1 MRAAAFTALLLAGAV
16 HAATPAEAPS
26 ADRAPRDAPSS
37 ARVESYFTPG
47 DPVDRIVASRIDA
60 AKRTVHVAA
69 YLFTNRRIAGALARA
84 AKRGVAVELVAD
96 ASQFQ
101 SGGMPRVR
109 ELDRAG
115 VRIWLRDGLAAF
127 HHKVVIVD
135 AGGPAPTVV
144 TGSYN
149 FTQAAQDRNAENVVV
164 IESGE
169 VAARFLADFERHRAA
184 SSRLQ

>member
-1 MRAAAFTALLLAGAV
+1 VRAALLVLAFAFTV
-16 HAATPAEAPS
+16 QAASPS
-26 ADRAPRDAPSS
+26 AARPEGRAAPN

-47 DPVDRIVASRIDA
+47 DEVDRVVTSRIDA
-60 AKRTVHVAA
+60 ARRSLHVAA
-69 YLFTNRRIAGALARA
+69 YLFTHRRIAAALARA

-96 ASQFQ
+96 ASQYQ
-101 SGGMPRVR
+101 AGGLPRLR

-135 AGGPAPTVV
+135 AGASGATVL
-144 TGSYN
+144 TGSFN
-149 FTQAAQDRNAENVVV
+149 FTQAAQDRNAENLVV
-164 IESGE
+164 IESRE
-169 VAARFLADFERHRAA
+169 VVARFLADFERHRDA

>member
-1 MRAAAFTALLLAGAV
+1 VRGAALAVLALAGAV
-16 HAATPAEAPS
+16 HAATPAATPS
-26 ADRAPRDAPSS
+26 ADPGPKN

-47 DPVDRIVASRIDA
+47 DPVDRVVASRIDA
-60 AKRTVHVAA
+60 ATRTVHVAA
-69 YLFTNRRIAGALARA
+69 YLFTNRRIAAALGRA

-101 SGGMPRVR
+101 SGGMPRLR

-115 VRIWLRDGLAAF
+115 VRIWLREGLAAF

-135 AGGPAPTVV
+135 AATTAATVV
-144 TGSYN
+144 TGSFN
-149 FTQAAQDRNAENVVV
+149 FTQAAQDRNAENLVV
-164 IESGE
+164 IESRE